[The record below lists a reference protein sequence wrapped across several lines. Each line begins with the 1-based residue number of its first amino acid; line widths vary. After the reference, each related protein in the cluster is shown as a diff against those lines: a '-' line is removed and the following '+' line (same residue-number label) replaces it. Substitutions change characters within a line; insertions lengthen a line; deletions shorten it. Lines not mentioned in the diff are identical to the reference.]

1 MVLGMSL
8 SAFTALHVVISLI
21 GIVTGF
27 VWLFAAA
34 NARSVPGWAAAFLL
48 TTVATSVTG
57 FLFPNLKVG
66 PPVIFGVVSLV
77 VLTPVVLGLYRYR
90 LAGPWRWIN
99 IAGGAFALYLN
110 SVVGVV
116 QAFQKLTF
124 LNALAPTQSEP
135 PFLAAQGILLMIVV
149 GLTAVALKRFHP
161 RIAPSA
167 SAPV

>member
-8 SAFTALHVVISLI
+8 STFTAVHVVISLI
-21 GIVTGF
+21 GIATGF

-34 NARSVPGWAAAFLL
+34 NARSVPGWRAAFLV
-48 TTVATSVTG
+48 TTIATSVTG
-57 FLFPNLKVG
+57 FLFPDLKIG

-90 LAGPWRWIN
+90 LAGPWRWIS

-124 LNALAPTQSEP
+124 LHSLAPTQSEP
-135 PFLAAQGILLMIVV
+135 PFLVAQGVLLVIVA
-149 GLTAVALKRFHP
+149 GLTAVALRRFHP
-161 RIAPSA
+161 GITPSTA
-167 SAPV
+167 AQM